1 MDLLKVDGHAGLARD
16 AQSGAII
23 NINKREAEAA
33 RERRKKKLEAKTK
46 KEMLEQQVN
55 TLQSEVSDIKVMLTK
70 ILEKL

>member
-33 RERRKKKLEAKTK
+33 RERKKKKLEAKAK
-46 KEMLEQQVN
+46 KRNARAAGQYPPKR
-55 TLQSEVSDIKVMLTK
+55 SF
-70 ILEKL
+70 